1 MDLKFAWRQSESIKK
16 TKTLKSTSL
25 INFIKSTTS
34 NGHAEYHIL
43 LNVSGRKM
51 AGIISAPKVV

>member
-34 NGHAEYHIL
+34 NGHAEYNIL
-43 LNVSGRKM
+43 LNVTGRKK
-51 AGIISAPKVV
+51 AGDITTAKVV